1 MKIASQVMRRLSPQ
15 IRSLLLARRE
25 GDDVFLMERNR
36 VFKSESGTLKLTEAD
51 RYEQEFDPIVSAKWI
66 VEQARE
72 IADGYMALV
81 TPEEKELLVEDEFA
95 VNAEIPFGEELVAGE
110 DLLKAMI
117 MRRLIGYR
125 RTAQQAA
132 DICTHALAS
141 LMDPA
146 IMKSMRIVGGW
157 HARDM
162 DQFIEDWDIVDDQ
175 GRQVGMSGRSDQVA
189 CAAWALR
196 NQIVVTDDGR
206 SVMKGIHRM
215 GRECMSKNVPFHP
228 IFHDAVHPMF
238 NHDMHASM
246 SRSMSFTP
254 PETKDLVR
262 LSTVADGLPSALRDA
277 GVKPAFWRMVL
288 RMRPSQIRA
297 MTPLFETSFT
307 DDTGRMLNILTSV
320 GEDLLPPTLIRQ
332 LCTRWGEGMVSV
344 IEKRTLEIVA
354 LRMAKGIDARRSRET
369 LRDAVAKIFDVLE
382 SIESQAKERYDLE
395 NPEDK
400 PPPLNH
406 DVESVGLDH
415 MRIDFMARIG
425 REFSESFRRADERS
439 AAIVANMH
447 NDIPANK
454 TWKHLVEAS
463 DVWHAEMQARMD
475 DGDGRTWK
483 PLIAGPMQIGPV
495 TATELCSA
503 AELRAESRN
512 NDHCVGNG
520 EYADDCME
528 GGTRIVAL
536 RIGQSR
542 MRSTLEIGLIN
553 GRWRIVQHRGPSNS
567 NPRKELATAVDRL
580 LKRMNE
586 EQSKISEFEIHEDR
600 PVVESAP
607 CIFLPQI
614 RRMAA

>member
-36 VFKSESGTLKLTEAD
+36 VFKCGSGTLKIVSKD

-66 VEQARE
+66 VEQAE
-72 IADGYMALV
+72 EAADGYMELV
-81 TPEEKELLVEDEFA
+81 TPEEKALLVEDEFA
-95 VNAEIPFGEELVAGE
+95 VNAEIPFGEEILAGE

-117 MRRLIGYR
+117 KRQLIGYR

-157 HARDM
+157 HASDM
-162 DQFIEDWDIVDDQ
+162 DRFIQDWDILDGE

-189 CAAWALR
+189 CASWILR
-196 NQIVVTDDGR
+196 HHVVTDEEGR
-206 SVMKGIHRM
+206 SAMNGIENEKKRFIARH
-215 GRECMSKNVPFHP
+215 VPFHAM
-228 IFHDAVHPMF
+228 FHG
-238 NHDMHASM
+238 DMHAGM

-254 PETKDLVR
+254 PETKETVR
-262 LSTVADGLPSALRDA
+262 LSTVADCLPAALRHA
-277 GVKPAFWRMVL
+277 GVKPAFWRMVM

-297 MTPLFETSFT
+297 MAPLFENAWSSETT
-307 DDTGRMLNILTSV
+307 RMLNILTGI

-332 LCTRWGEGMVSV
+332 LCARWGDDMMSV

-369 LRDAVAKIFDVLE
+369 LRDSVAKIFDVLE

-400 PPPLNH
+400 PPPVNH
-406 DVESVGLDH
+406 DVESVGFDH

-425 REFSESFRRADERS
+425 RQFSESFRRADERS
-439 AAIVANMH
+439 AAIVANMQ

-463 DVWHAEMQARMD
+463 DVWHAEVQARMD

-520 EYADDCME
+520 DYADDCME

-542 MRSTLEIGLIN
+542 IRSTLELGLNN

-586 EQSKISEFEIHEDR
+586 EQARIAEFEIHEDR
-600 PVVESAP
+600 PVLESAP
-607 CIFLPQI
+607 CIFLPQM